1 MSKYIVYQNPN
12 NNNMEILIPCVPWD
26 GPLGVAE
33 ATAKSDVNDMNEV
46 LKDIPKNQDGHTVEY
61 KFIDI
66 FPKYTE
72 TFDFINNNVVRNRN
86 KLQEFKKSEWR
97 RLRKGKLEK
106 LDIEFMKS
114 IETNNLVKQDEKK
127 KKKQAL
133 RDVTDTDVSNLSD
146 DDLENYIPEILLD

>member
-1 MSKYIVYQNPN
+1 MSEVTSFKYIVFQNPN
-12 NNNMEILIPCVPWD
+12 NNNMEILIPCVD
-26 GPLGVAE
+26 
-33 ATAKSDVNDMNEV
+33 DMNEV
-46 LKDIPKNQDGHTVEY
+46 LKDIPKNQDGRPVEY

-72 TFDFINNNVVRNRN
+72 TFDFINNNVVRNRT

-97 RLRKGKLEK
+97 RLRKVKLEK

-114 IETNNLVKQDEKK
+114 IETNNLVKQDEIKL
-127 KKKQAL
+127 KKQAL